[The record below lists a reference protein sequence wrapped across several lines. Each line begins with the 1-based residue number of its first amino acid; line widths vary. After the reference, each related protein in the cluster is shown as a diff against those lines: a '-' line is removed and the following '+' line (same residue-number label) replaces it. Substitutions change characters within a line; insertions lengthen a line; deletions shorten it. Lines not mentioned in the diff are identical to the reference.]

1 MTKVGTRADIDRVV
15 GMLKD
20 GGFRILKSPE
30 HIQAFDGEE
39 PVYRALK
46 KNRTT
51 WVVWYNE
58 KYFAHKILAS
68 TKTAWRR
75 F

>member
-1 MTKVGTRADIDRVV
+1 MTRLGTRSDIDRVLC
-15 GMLKD
+15 MLRD

-30 HIQAFDGEE
+30 HIQAFDGEH

-51 WVVWYNE
+51 WIVWYSE
-58 KYFAHKILAS
+58 KYFS
-68 TKTAWRR
+68 
-75 F
+75 